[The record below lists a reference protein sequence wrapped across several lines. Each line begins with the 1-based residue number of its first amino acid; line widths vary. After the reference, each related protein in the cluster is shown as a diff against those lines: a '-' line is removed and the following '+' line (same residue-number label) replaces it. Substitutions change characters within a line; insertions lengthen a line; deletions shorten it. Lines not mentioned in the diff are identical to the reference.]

1 MTDPR
6 GIVDFFALEAGEY
19 LERMDAWLAGAAGS
33 AFGGPPDVEPF
44 VRSARAL
51 RGAAAMA
58 RQQELAALAEALGRV
73 GGALQ
78 QGRLAWNA
86 GAAETLTAAVEAF
99 RRLLRSTRAWSAGD
113 SAEAQSRMRRL
124 HGLLGAAA
132 QGEGH
137 GPHAVVPIR
146 ALAPD
151 DGEDHVVRRA
161 PAPPITGDQR
171 FRQAAVPLASALRR
185 AIGEAQRSSA
195 RDDAARL
202 TLGEDLRA
210 ALRDLR
216 DLAESYDVRPVV
228 NFCAAREASLAAL
241 DERALDTVDGAAAAL
256 IESAGATWAR
266 VTPSSGVHSVTGPSG
281 RTPARPQPSVA
292 AAPATPAPATP
303 APAVAEP
310 RVAIA
315 AEPAAAPKPAPVAP
329 PPVPAPEPVAAS
341 SPVTRE
347 IGAPV
352 LGAPVIADVAGRPAT
367 TTRPPSGAALVAL
380 LETGISGMASLSASL
395 AGGTLDEPVAP
406 VAPPLRTEASV
417 AAAPDVVP
425 IDRLVYRGPAAL
437 ERARAVRDELRAAP
451 RPPDDALLDELFD
464 LLDLIA
470 VD

>member
-51 RGAAAMA
+51 RGAATMA
-58 RQQELAALAEALGRV
+58 RQQDLAVLAGALGRV

-78 QGRLAWNA
+78 QGRLSWNA

-99 RRLLRSTRAWSAGD
+99 RRLLRSTRAWSATD
-113 SAEAQSRMRRL
+113 SAEAQSRVRRL
-124 HGLLGAAA
+124 EQMLGAAPTTEA
-132 QGEGH
+132 H

-151 DGEDHVVRRA
+151 DGGDYVVHRA
-161 PAPPITGDQR
+161 PSPPITGDQR

-185 AIGEAQRSSA
+185 AIGEARRSSA

-241 DERALDTVDGAAAAL
+241 DERALETVDGAAAAL

-266 VTPSSGVHSVTGPSG
+266 VTPSGGVHSVAGRNG
-281 RTPARPQPSVA
+281 RTPTRPQPTV
-292 AAPATPAPATP
+292 AAPAAPTPVSTAAVPAPAP
-303 APAVAEP
+303 EPPAPDAPAVA
-310 RVAIA
+310 
-315 AEPAAAPKPAPVAP
+315 PAASRPV
-329 PPVPAPEPVAAS
+329 
-341 SPVTRE
+341 
-347 IGAPV
+347 G
-352 LGAPVIADVAGRPAT
+352 
-367 TTRPPSGAALVAL
+367 TRPPSGAALVAL
-380 LETGISGMASLSASL
+380 LETGITGMASLTASL
-395 AGGTLDEPVAP
+395 AGATLHEPAPMAAEPPGAGTSE
-406 VAPPLRTEASV
+406 
-417 AAAPDVVP
+417 VVP

-437 ERARAVRDELRAAP
+437 ERARAVRDELRGAP

>member
-51 RGAAAMA
+51 RGAATMA
-58 RQQELAALAEALGRV
+58 RQQELAGLAEALGRV

-78 QGRLAWNA
+78 QGRLPWNA
-86 GAAETLTAAVEAF
+86 GAAETLAAAVEAF
-99 RRLLRSTRAWSAGD
+99 RRLLRSTRTWSAAD
-113 SAEAQSRMRRL
+113 SAEAQTRVRRL
-124 HGLLGAAA
+124 DGLLGAAPQA
-132 QGEGH
+132 DAH
-137 GPHAVVPIR
+137 SAHAVVPIR

-151 DGEDHVVRRA
+151 DGQDHVVHRA
-161 PAPPITGDQR
+161 PSPPITGDQR

-185 AIGEAQRSSA
+185 AIGEARRSPA

-266 VTPSSGVHSVTGPSG
+266 VTPSGSMHSVGGRNG
-281 RTPARPQPSVA
+281 RTPARPQPTVA
-292 AAPATPAPATP
+292 APPA
-303 APAVAEP
+303 
-310 RVAIA
+310 
-315 AEPAAAPKPAPVAP
+315 
-329 PPVPAPEPVAAS
+329 PAPEPPAPEPPASAPEPQTVTPPARVAPAAEAPPPAPS
-341 SPVTRE
+341 VSTR
-347 IGAPV
+347 PT
-352 LGAPVIADVAGRPAT
+352 PA
-367 TTRPPSGAALVAL
+367 RPPSGAALVAL
-380 LETGISGMASLSASL
+380 LETGISGMASLTASL
-395 AGGTLDEPVAP
+395 AGGALDEPAP
-406 VAPPLRTEASV
+406 APAVPPRATEPE
-417 AAAPDVVP
+417 AAVDAAREVVP